1 MPELFDISIWRR
13 ASQKKKQVL
22 EQRRLQV
29 LDDVLQAISHLSR
42 LYNWNDL
49 YIFGSVL
56 KSGQFAEHSD
66 IDIGI
71 KGLDKLLHYRF
82 TADFSE
88 ILDRKVD
95 VVRLE
100 DCSFADIIK
109 SRGIRWKKE
118 K

>member
-1 MPELFDISIWRR
+1 MPQVFDISIWRR
-13 ASQKKKQVL
+13 ASIKKKQTL
-22 EQRRLQV
+22 EQQRLRILDNVRR
-29 LDDVLQAISHLSR
+29 AIYQLT
-42 LYNWNDL
+42 LNYNWDDL
-49 YIFGSVL
+49 YIFGSVT
-56 KSGQFAEHSD
+56 KSGQFTEQSD

-82 TADFSE
+82 TADFSG

-100 DCSFADIIK
+100 ECSFADVIRT
-109 SRGIRWKKE
+109 RGIRWKKE

>member
-1 MPELFDISIWRR
+1 MSQVFDISIWRR
-13 ASQKKKQVL
+13 ASQKKKQTL
-22 EQRRLQV
+22 EQQRLRI
-29 LDDVLQAISHLSR
+29 LDDVRRAAYQLS
-42 LYNWNDL
+42 LNYNWDEF
-49 YIFGSVL
+49 YIFGSVTMP
-56 KSGQFAEHSD
+56 GQFTERSD

-82 TADFSE
+82 IADFSG

-100 DCSFADIIK
+100 DCSFTDVIRT
-109 SRGIRWKKE
+109 RGIRWKKE

>member
-1 MPELFDISIWRR
+1 MSKPFDISIWRR
-13 ASQKKKQVL
+13 ASIKKKQTL
-22 EQRRLQV
+22 EQQRLRILDSVRRAAYQ
-29 LDDVLQAISHLSR
+29 LS
-42 LYNWNDL
+42 LNYNWDDF
-49 YIFGSVL
+49 YIFGSVTM
-56 KSGQFAEHSD
+56 SGQFTERSD

-82 TADFSE
+82 TAEFSG

-100 DCSFADIIK
+100 DCPFADVIRT
-109 SRGIRWKKE
+109 RGVRWKRE

>member
-1 MPELFDISIWRR
+1 MPKPFDISIWRR
-13 ASQKKKQVL
+13 ASIKEKQVL
-22 EQRRLQV
+22 EQQRLQV

-42 LYNWNDL
+42 LYNWDDL
-49 YIFGSVL
+49 YIFGSVT
-56 KSGQFAEHSD
+56 KSGQFTEISD

-82 TADFSE
+82 TADFSG

-100 DCSFADIIK
+100 DCSFADVIRT
-109 SRGIRWKKE
+109 RGVRWKKE